1 MTRHIRNLALM
12 LVPLT
17 MTACADPASLAL
29 GGASVVTVVGSVK
42 TVSDHAM
49 SYATGENC

>member
-1 MTRHIRNLALM
+1 MTHHIRYLDLILA
-12 LVPLT
+12 PLT
-17 MTACADPASLAL
+17 LTACADPASLAL
-29 GGASVVTVVGSVK
+29 GGASVVTVVDSGK